1 MHNWV
6 LKAAVRGT
14 WEPKNKKINKSQRI
28 KAQKIIDLVCVRV
41 RAVDWRS
48 EAEGVSRTGSVPK
61 AVLTVEQGDGR
72 QGIVVLWGT
81 ALTWL
86 QHIHTNKGKESAD

>member
-6 LKAAVRGT
+6 LKAAARGK
-14 WEPKNKKINKSQRI
+14 WEPKNKKKKQKPENKITKNIR
-28 KAQKIIDLVCVRV
+28 LGVRV
-41 RAVDWRS
+41 CAVDWRS

-72 QGIVVLWGT
+72 QGIVVVWGT

-86 QHIHTNKGKESAD
+86 QHIHTNKGKECAD